1 MQRVC
6 FVRLLSWAI
15 CAPMLAAPTAL
26 LAQDGSDLVQVFTL
40 LPVTASD
47 NGSTLSVR
55 VPFRLLDANGAPID
69 NARIDGMNLRL
80 LDMPSGAI
88 DFAMFN
94 QIAPVETP
102 LYVSLLIDVS
112 GSMESSIEAVRTAAK
127 SAVESAPAQ
136 VRFRIVT
143 FSGQAGDP
151 EIRVR
156 QDFTDDRGAIR
167 NAIDGIINP
176 SGGTCYYDAVN
187 ESLETLGALPASA
200 GANARKAV
208 IAFTDGRDMVNDPNV
223 PCSRRTIEEVIQNAR
238 SKRIPVYTIGLLGAV
253 EEGALQ
259 RLATDTG
266 GSSAIGNQ
274 GQLDTL
280 FGQAFASI
288 INQYMAEFVVL
299 PKEGRN
305 RAFLEVQ
312 LAGLNERVNSTIF
325 EFISP
330 KSYLPTPTPIPPTET
345 PMPLPT
351 ATLTP
356 GVMVIFVPNA
366 AQPNHASGL
375 YSFNLSLSPS
385 SLVEYVIIQV
395 QNTNGVQVLPEPIRI
410 KLDGRATLAFD
421 VDMAR
426 LKADEEYI
434 VQVMAEDA
442 NGELLTKPPQE
453 FRINDGPQVIL
464 GELKFKHIVEQ
475 APPLLAAIRSIR
487 PDSERGVLLVELDI
501 NQSDQVDDYQA
512 FINDEAGQ
520 KVVDTNMQVYPGGAE
535 VAVPM
540 PPAALQPVDNPQPL
554 DFSLFIRLRTP
565 QNIDADTQPF
575 GFKLTPPAKPGFF
588 ATIWAG
594 LEQNPLLAIA
604 IVVVLSSVALW
615 FTVGR
620 KPARP
625 AYSLARPAEEYT
637 VVAGAGAGGGG
648 GGGKKHGKLLVD
660 VFESPSPGERT
671 KHTFNRFPC
680 VIGRSSQ
687 CDVRLAGDSQLSRRH
702 AQLVLENGRILL
714 TDLASNNG
722 TFVDD
727 QRIDANT
734 ATPLSDG
741 QVIRLGR
748 QTKIRISVSY

>member
-6 FVRLLSWAI
+6 FVRLLSWVI
-15 CAPMLAAPTAL
+15 CALMLTAPTAV
-26 LAQDGSDLVQVFTL
+26 LAQDSSDLVQIFTL
-40 LPVTASD
+40 LPVTVND

-55 VPFRLLDANGAPID
+55 VPFRLLDANGAPVD

-80 LDMPSGAI
+80 LDMPAGAI

-112 GSMESSIEAVRTAAK
+112 GSMESSIEAVRAAAK
-127 SAVESAPAQ
+127 SAVESAPAH

-167 NAIDGIINP
+167 TAIDGIVNP

-187 ESLETLGALPASA
+187 ESLETLNALLASA
-200 GANARKAV
+200 GAAARKAV

-223 PCSRRTIEEVIQNAR
+223 ACSRRTIEEVIQNAR

-253 EEGALQ
+253 EEAALQ

-274 GQLDTL
+274 GQLNAL
-280 FGQAFASI
+280 FGQVFAGI
-288 INQYMAEFVVL
+288 INQYMVEFVVL

-312 LAGLNERVNSTIF
+312 LAGLNERVNSTVF
-325 EFISP
+325 EFNSP
-330 KSYLPTPTPIPPTET
+330 KNYLPTPSPIPPTET
-345 PMPLPT
+345 PLPLPT

-356 GVMVIFVPNA
+356 GVLVVFVPNA
-366 AQPNHASGL
+366 AQPNYASGL
-375 YSFNLSLSPS
+375 YSFSISLSPAS
-385 SLVEYVIIQV
+385 SVAYVMIQV

-421 VDMAR
+421 IDMAR
-426 LKADEEYI
+426 LRADEEYI

-464 GELKFKHIVEQ
+464 GELKFKHTVEQ

-487 PDSERGVLLVELDI
+487 PDSEQGVLLVELDI
-501 NQSDQVDDYQA
+501 NQSNQVDDYQA

-535 VAVPM
+535 VTVPM
-540 PPAALQPVDNPQPL
+540 PPAARQPVDNPQPL
-554 DFSLFIRLRTP
+554 EFSLFIRLRTP
-565 QNIDADTQPF
+565 QNTDADTQPF

-625 AYSLARPAEEYT
+625 AYSLARPAEDYT

-648 GGGKKHGKLLVD
+648 GRKHGKLLVD